1 MSDLAEV
8 LNWRSPEL
16 SACLTRGLGTFG
28 VPEPMTLDE
37 WAAKHFYLS
46 KESSYV
52 EQAWEAWPFQR
63 AIMACI
69 SNNDIR
75 EVDFMKSARV
85 GYTKMLLAAIAYF
98 IEHKRRNQALW
109 QPTDGDSDE
118 FVKTELE
125 TMLRDVKVMRK
136 AFPSHMS
143 RNKDNTLL
151 QKKFLGCLLHTR
163 CRLLGCLAFGRCRG
177 LGAARLAG
185 LFLLQAL
192 VHHRRAGL
200 GLRHPD
206 DEVTQHRIVEPECR
220 LDLGQ
225 ALLVALDVHQHV
237 VRLACGE

>member
-37 WAAKHFYLS
+37 WAGKHFYLS

-125 TMLRDVKVMRK
+125 TMLRDW
-136 AFPSHMS
+136 PG
-143 RNKDNTLL
+143 T
-151 QKKFLGCLLHTR
+151 
-163 CRLLGCLAFGRCRG
+163 
-177 LGAARLAG
+177 
-185 LFLLQAL
+185 
-192 VHHRRAGL
+192 
-200 GLRHPD
+200 
-206 DEVTQHRIVEPECR
+206 
-220 LDLGQ
+220 
-225 ALLVALDVHQHV
+225 LLVAAHDEAFLQGIGITG
-237 VRLACGE
+237 RLHADAGGWRRLPP